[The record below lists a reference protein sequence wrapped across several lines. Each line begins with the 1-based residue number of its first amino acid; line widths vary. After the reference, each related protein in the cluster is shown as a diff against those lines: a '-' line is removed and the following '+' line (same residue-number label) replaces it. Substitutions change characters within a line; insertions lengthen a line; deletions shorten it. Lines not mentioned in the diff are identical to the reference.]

1 VYFLTFHLCIRRV
14 FVCVSV
20 CVFVCVITRGEGC
33 FESERSHVMVLINRH
48 ARYSERERGS
58 RSQIV
63 PQCKKESQSGK
74 THTVTFDPKRS
85 KSYFCVLFLQL
96 VCVFNEKHYFEVK
109 GAALNKH
116 CELFRQI
123 W

>member
-1 VYFLTFHLCIRRV
+1 
-14 FVCVSV
+14 VCVSV

-48 ARYSERERGS
+48 ARCSERERERES

-85 KSYFCVLFLQL
+85 KSYFCVLYFQL
-96 VCVFNEKHYFEVK
+96 VCLFNEKHYFEVK